1 MGTTSAYFKALGKE
15 PVLRQPLK
23 FFERDS
29 AKKGPNYLISLVG
42 MSSVFEAFFVFNFLI
57 IEATLSVL
65 TIWKVKVLYWIPSF
79 VL

>member
-42 MSSVFEAFFVFNFLI
+42 MSSVFEAFFCV
-57 IEATLSVL
+57 
-65 TIWKVKVLYWIPSF
+65 
-79 VL
+79 